1 MSYGM
6 AAALQQAVFARLSAD
21 VALQAVV
28 GGDVYDSLP
37 TGTLPTTY
45 VLLGEEDA
53 RTRGDVTARGA
64 EHEFMVGVFSD
75 AAGFAIAKQAA
86 VAVSDALVD
95 APLSLARGRLVSLDF
110 LRARARRGRAPGAR
124 RIELWFRA
132 RLDDV

>member
-21 VALQAVV
+21 AAVQAVV

-53 RTRGDVTARGA
+53 RARGDVTARGA

-75 AAGFAIAKQAA
+75 AAGFASAKQAA

-95 APLSLARGRLVSLDF
+95 APLSLARGQLVSLDF

-132 RLDDV
+132 RLEDV

>member
-6 AAALQQAVFARLSAD
+6 AAALQHAVFARLSAD
-21 VALQAVV
+21 AAVQAVV

-53 RTRGDVTARGA
+53 RARGDVTARGA

-110 LRARARRGRAPGAR
+110 LRARARRGRAPGVR